1 MNFSS
6 AAQKIGDITQSVNE
20 HIDNINR
27 VMGEGVDKING
38 YIDDLEK
45 VINSAA
51 TKSAQWIEKKVKIL
65 TKKINDALEK
75 LQQKLNGMIADLAE
89 WYDTQINKAKACI
102 IKANFAKLGQE
113 CSDDMAATMASAI
126 PHPDFNSFIP
136 EFNLMIELPALSN
149 LSQMGEI
156 KLPRLE
162 I

>member
-6 AAQKIGDITQSVNE
+6 AATKIADITQDVNT

-27 VMGEGVDKING
+27 VMNEGVEKING

-45 VINSAA
+45 VINSRAN
-51 TKSAQWIEKKVKIL
+51 KSAQWIEKNVKIL
-65 TKKINDALEK
+65 TRKINDAIYK
-75 LQQKLNGMIADLAE
+75 LQQKLNGMITDLAE
-89 WYDTQINKAKACI
+89 WYDTQINKAKICI

-113 CSDDMAATMASAI
+113 CSDDMATTMASSI
-126 PHPDFNSFIP
+126 SHPDFNSFVP
-136 EFNLMIELPALSN
+136 EFNLMIELPVLSN
-149 LSQMGEI
+149 LSQMEAI